1 MRSAASRNT
10 VRIVAFLLLISMLL
24 PLLATQLSA
33 PPEPVVIWH
42 AFSADSP
49 EADAVEE
56 YSRALASWRP
66 RLNVQVRALGNQFGS
81 FLVQAIGSGVFPDI
95 LLAPV
100 EWVPLLDHI
109 GLLGV
114 PPPEG
119 ADEYLPNVALGV
131 LSDGLTM
138 GVPAFTSVLAL
149 GRRAPV
155 DFGGQGVPWPDDVQ
169 GLVQAARAAAAGGM
183 GGLYWPVADLY
194 YTVPWLLGA
203 GGHIEPPEPEQVGG
217 PPLDPVVDSAVL
229 FWLNAVASVRDV
241 SPELTSDLVQAWV
254 AGNIAYAPVSPGA
267 FAALAAAGAQVE
279 LGPIPQGRGFLTTWA
294 WMLSGYGG
302 NPRPEAV
309 RFIARVQAA
318 DDEGGPSLAL
328 TVGYLPVKARHFTA
342 PAAMAR
348 GLNGFLASVHDA
360 LPMPAGPLAPE
371 LWAVYELALQE
382 FLAGAKAQTVLASL
396 KSRAG
401 ELYPPDREP

>member
-1 MRSAASRNT
+1 
-10 VRIVAFLLLISMLL
+10 
-24 PLLATQLSA
+24 
-33 PPEPVVIWH
+33 
-42 AFSADSP
+42 
-49 EADAVEE
+49 
-56 YSRALASWRP
+56 
-66 RLNVQVRALGNQFGS
+66 
-81 FLVQAIGSGVFPDI
+81 
-95 LLAPV
+95 
-100 EWVPLLDHI
+100 
-109 GLLGV
+109 
-114 PPPEG
+114 
-119 ADEYLPNVALGV
+119 
-131 LSDGLTM
+131 
-138 GVPAFTSVLAL
+138 
-149 GRRAPV
+149 
-155 DFGGQGVPWPDDVQ
+155 
-169 GLVQAARAAAAGGM
+169 M

-203 GGHIEPPEPEQVGG
+203 GGYIEPPEPEQVGG